1 MSGKFVKKQPVFP
14 ASMQLGSVPIKIFCI
29 TVLLFTLGACASGDD
44 TGSSGVSG
52 DVPDSKIL
60 PESKILAVGGM
71 LWKTDGTATGT
82 VRVQDS
88 NTAISFAYGFTEFN
102 DAFYFQADDNVN
114 GFELWK
120 TDGTDIGTLLVK
132 DINPAAGVATF
143 HYRFTDFTV
152 YNDALYFQAND
163 GVNGFEL
170 WKTDGTAAG
179 TVMVKDIN
187 AATGA
192 GSFPTDFTVYNGAL
206 YFSAADDANGA
217 KLWKTDGNAAGTVMV
232 KDIIIATGTSFLPDD
247 FSRGFPVFNGALY
260 FTAQGG
266 GFWKTDGT
274 TTGTVPVEDINT
286 VIGWLSANL
295 YNGFAVFNG
304 ALYVPAD
311 DGVIGRELWKTDG
324 TSAGTVLVKDI
335 NTENGGRRSDYLFN
349 EFNVLDGALYFQSRD
364 NVNGSRIWKS
374 DGTAAGTVL
383 VMDIGNGSHAFGS
396 SVFNGALYFTAQ
408 GGLWKTDGT
417 ADGTVLLQSIL

>member
-1 MSGKFVKKQPVFP
+1 MSGKFIKKQSVFP
-14 ASMQLGSVPIKIFCI
+14 ASMQFGSVPIRIFCI

-44 TGSSGVSG
+44 AGSSSGGGSG
-52 DVPDSKIL
+52 DTT
-60 PESKILAVGGM
+60 ESKILAVGGM
-71 LWKTDGTATGT
+71 LWKTDGTAAGT

-102 DAFYFQADDNVN
+102 GAFYFQADDNVN

-120 TDGTDIGTLLVK
+120 TDGTDIGTVLVK

-143 HYRFTDFTV
+143 HYRFADFTV

-170 WKTDGTAAG
+170 WKSDGTAAG
-179 TVMVKDIN
+179 TVMVRDIN

-206 YFSAADDANGA
+206 FFSAADDANGA
-217 KLWKTDGNAAGTVMV
+217 KLWKTDGTAAGTMLV

-266 GFWKTDGT
+266 GLWKTDGT
-274 TTGTVPVEDINT
+274 AAGTVRVEDINT
-286 VIGWLSANL
+286 VIGWLSTNL

-324 TSAGTVLVKDI
+324 TSAGTALVKDI

-349 EFNVLDGALYFQSRD
+349 EFSVLDGALYFQSRD
-364 NVNGSRIWKS
+364 NVNGSRIWRT
-374 DGTAAGTVL
+374 DGTADGTVL
-383 VMDIGNGSHAFGS
+383 VKDIGNGSPASGS